1 MINHNIYIGQFDI
14 LGIQSMF
21 IETVDVDAYNL
32 NILLHLFPFPPLQ
45 YSYLIQACHKY
56 STEASRND
64 NP

>member
-1 MINHNIYIGQFDI
+1 
-14 LGIQSMF
+14 MF

-45 YSYLIQACHKY
+45 YSYLIQACHKH